1 MHPTQVCIVARS
13 MSRPSDRATHSPFSA
28 VAVVLVAGAVLAA
41 SGCDDLDG
49 RNKNRQANR
58 KFREMQ
64 FIDAAADYER
74 ALKKVD
80 DPIIHYNLGLTYS
93 KVYRAGSPTPV
104 PLGVKGEMVCESI
117 PNVKMIEARVCL
129 KEGDRHYAECEDPAV
144 VSKLEAETMAL
155 EKDWKAAN
163 IAEDA

>member
-1 MHPTQVCIVARS
+1 MHSTQLCIFARS
-13 MSRPSDRATHSPFSA
+13 MSRPSDRATHSFFSV
-28 VAVVLVAGAVLAA
+28 VAVVLVALVAV
-41 SGCDDLDG
+41 GCDDLDG
-49 RNKNRQANR
+49 RNRNRQGNR

-93 KVYRAGSPTPV
+93 KVYRAGSEHAV
-104 PLGVKGEMVCESI
+104 PLGVKGEMVCEAI
-117 PNVKMIEARVCL
+117 PNVKLIEARVCL

-144 VSKLEAETMAL
+144 ITK
-155 EKDWKAAN
+155 
-163 IAEDA
+163 